1 MKNNPFW
8 NDALKYGAIL
18 GAIMSLSMMFET
30 YILHY
35 SDVPLVKALTIYVV
49 EWFAVVIVYIW
60 LLVRFT
66 KRYSQNFAPEEG
78 FTFGQGFGFIIVL
91 AFLVAVIVGMM
102 NTIFISIA
110 GFDGFIEGYIGR
122 INEMMLYMGENNLIT
137 QSLNEDVE
145 VLVDTVAHS
154 TQPSMFESILAAI
167 NGYVFSAMLVGA
179 IIALAIRRKPQMINR
194 D

>member
-18 GAIMSLSMMFET
+18 GAIMSLSMMFEN
-30 YILHY
+30 YILYY
-35 SDVPLVKALTIYVV
+35 SEVPLVKALMIYLV
-49 EWFAVVIVYIW
+49 EWLAVIVIYIW

-102 NTIFISIA
+102 STIFYSIA
-110 GFDGFIEGYIGR
+110 GYDGFIAGYIGR
-122 INEMMLYMGENNLIT
+122 INEMMLSMGENNLIT
-137 QSLNEDVE
+137 QPLNENVE
-145 VLVDTVAHS
+145 ELVDTVEHS
-154 TQPSMFESILAAI
+154 TQPSMLSTILAAI
-167 NGYVFSAMLVGA
+167 NSYVFSAMIVGA
-179 IIALAIRRKPQMINR
+179 IIALAIRRKPIMINR

>member
-145 VLVDTVAHS
+145 VMVDAVKHS